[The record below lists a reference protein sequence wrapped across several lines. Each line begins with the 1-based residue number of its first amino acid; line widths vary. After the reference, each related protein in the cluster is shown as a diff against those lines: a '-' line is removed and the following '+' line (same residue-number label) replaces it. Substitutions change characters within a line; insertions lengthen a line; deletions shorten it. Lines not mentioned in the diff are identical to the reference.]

1 MSKYIITDGE
11 RFIYRNHSG
20 KYVPTYGETMADIF
34 NKKQAETIYNN
45 QLPKA
50 LKSVFYVEKY
60 DKQDKLPEGVKPVT
74 QSDIDDTEKVMV
86 SDNIQKWLDKL
97 SDLNGL
103 AKDALHRKEELVNQL
118 SNIDKELSD
127 LLHYIEFCNLN
138 AAQGYTAYKMVKER
152 RIKRRSIKN
161 ELTVVEAI
169 LNKKISE
176 SLTDE
181 IMKTVKALDQ
191 RVYEPRVIT
200 ELFDI

>member
-1 MSKYIITDGE
+1 MFQLSQYVITDGD
-11 RFIYRNHSG
+11 RFIYRDRNG
-20 KYVPTYGETMADIF
+20 RYVPTHSEVMTDIF
-34 NKKQAETIYNN
+34 SKKQAESIYNN
-45 QLPKA
+45 QLPRA
-50 LKSVFYVEKY
+50 LKSVFHVEKY
-60 DKQDKLPEGVKPVT
+60 DKPPEGVKQVT
-74 QSDIDDTEKVMV
+74 ETDIQNTEKVMV
-86 SDNIQKWLDKL
+86 SDNIQKWLDKI

-103 AKDALHRKEELVNQL
+103 AKDASHRKEELVNQL

-176 SLTDE
+176 SVTDE
-181 IMKTVKALDQ
+181 IMKTVRSLDQ
-191 RVYEPRVIT
+191 RSYEPRVIA

>member
-1 MSKYIITDGE
+1 MSQYIITDGE
-11 RFIYRNHSG
+11 RFIYKNHSG
-20 KYVPTYGETMADIF
+20 KYIPTHGETMADIF
-34 NKKQAETIYNN
+34 SKKQAETIYNN

-50 LKSVFYVEKY
+50 LKSVFHVEKY
-60 DKQDKLPEGVKPVT
+60 DKHNKSPEGVKPVT
-74 QSDIDDTEKVMV
+74 QSDIDETEKVMV
-86 SDNIQKWLDKL
+86 SDNIQKWLDKI

-176 SLTDE
+176 SVTDE
-181 IMKTVKALDQ
+181 IMKTVKSLDQ
-191 RVYEPRVIT
+191 RTYEPRVIT